1 MPWGGG
7 GAGKIHR
14 KAQQNV
20 LTPSK
25 ENWKINNHSKCSF
38 KNWLPPPPSPPP
50 PKKRNVCK
58 NKNTKRKLR
67 LLSAW
72 TSLHHYIELI
82 LFILSDILCS
92 LSCAGTI
99 INRQRI
105 YHKRF
110 LGYRKRSVILESS
123 GICRNGRGANAKNA
137 WKGAN
142 DGSRKDR
149 WHAGSFQFFFCVRK
163 TKWEFVFHSRVK
175 SIGQR

>member
-1 MPWGGG
+1 M
-7 GAGKIHR
+7 GAGKIHQ
-14 KAQQNV
+14 KVQQNV

-25 ENWKINNHSKCSF
+25 EYWKIHNPSKCSF
-38 KNWLPPPPSPPP
+38 KNWLPPPPPP
-50 PKKRNVCK
+50 PKKKMHVR
-58 NKNTKRKLR
+58 TKRKLR
-67 LLSAW
+67 LLNVW

-82 LFILSDILCS
+82 LFILSDTLFS

-99 INRQRI
+99 VNRQGL

-110 LGYRKRSVILESS
+110 FGHRKRSIILESS

-149 WHAGSFQFFFCVRK
+149 WHAGYFQFFFLYQKNQVRVCFSFQSK
-163 TKWEFVFHSRVK
+163 EYWSKIKRW
-175 SIGQR
+175 